1 MEIGIERV
9 QVTVRMGMATF
20 HSLPADLRLEMQFGA
35 FKRQLK
41 TVLFSR

>member
-1 MEIGIERV
+1 V
-9 QVTVRMGMATF
+9 WN
-20 HSLPADLRLEMQFGA
+20 SLPADLRLEMQFGA